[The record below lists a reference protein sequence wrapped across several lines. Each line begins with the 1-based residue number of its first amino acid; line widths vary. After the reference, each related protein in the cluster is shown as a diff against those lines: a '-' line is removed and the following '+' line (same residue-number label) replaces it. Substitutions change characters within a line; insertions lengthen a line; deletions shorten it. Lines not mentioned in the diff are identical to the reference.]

1 MKKNLLNAAFFLLV
15 GAVLNEQVMADS
27 AVQKLQEFFLNTTSM
42 SAEFTQ
48 SIVSET
54 KPSKEK
60 SGGVLKMQRPGKF
73 RWDYSFPFKQQI
85 VADGSQLW
93 VYDVEMEQV
102 IVKPLDLVLGNTP
115 AVLLSGNA
123 NIADR
128 FDVVEITEKPSTDK
142 GLYWM
147 QLTPKQEE
155 SGFEKLLLAF
165 RGSDLSVME
174 LKDAF
179 GQVTRIEF
187 SRLVKNPKIDPSEF
201 IFRIPKGVDVIRD
214 SEAAP
219 Q

>member
-1 MKKNLLNAAFFLLV
+1 MKKNILTIVYSVLICALV
-15 GAVLNEQVMADS
+15 SEPVMAD
-27 AVQKLQEFFLNTTSM
+27 AAAQKLQDFFLSTTSM

-60 SGGVLKMQRPGKF
+60 SSGVLKMQRPGKF
-73 RWDYSFPFKQQI
+73 RWDYSFPYKQQI

-93 VYDVEMEQV
+93 IYDIEMEQV

-115 AVLLSGNA
+115 AVLLSGSA

-128 FDVVEITEKPSTDK
+128 FEVTEITEQPSSEK

-165 RGSDLSVME
+165 RGNDLSVME

-187 SRLVKNPKIDPSEF
+187 SQLVKNPVINPSEF
-201 IFRIPKGVDVIRD
+201 SFKIPKGVDVIRD
-214 SEAAP
+214 SETTP